1 VVQTAVALIEQAVAK
16 YKDLC
21 ECKRRGEFVQREH
34 IINGVEFYYQP
45 PPRKAFA
52 LAAAAA
58 AADGQSA
65 GCCTQMVGDVGA
77 AAAAAAAAHVVVGQ
91 ATNATGT
98 AQQLPFSPHHVW
110 LQHLQQQ
117 QQQQQAQ
124 AAPQQHQ
131 QNSQAVIHESTQ
143 VLLHFLA
150 TRR

>member
-1 VVQTAVALIEQAVAK
+1 MQTAVALIEQAVAK

-58 AADGQSA
+58 DGQSA
-65 GCCTQMVGDVGA
+65 GCCTQMVGDVG
-77 AAAAAAAAHVVVGQ
+77 AAAAAHVVVGQ

-124 AAPQQHQ
+124 AAAQQHQ
-131 QNSQAVIHESTQ
+131 QNSQAIIHESTQ

>member
-1 VVQTAVALIEQAVAK
+1 MQTAVALIEQAVAK

-58 AADGQSA
+58 AAADGQSA
-65 GCCTQMVGDVGA
+65 GCCTQMVGDVG

-131 QNSQAVIHESTQ
+131 QNSQAIIHESTQ